1 MIRLNLPA
9 FDIKLRVSQG
19 REQVLDPLRRRWVA
33 LSPEEWVRQHFTHWM
48 ISALGYPAGLMANEV
63 KLKIGQKQ
71 LRADSVLYDRELH
84 PVMIVEYKAPHIS
97 ITQKVFNQ
105 ITAYN
110 MELHARYLVVSNGT
124 TASDCLMM
132 VKNIYSW
139 ITCRDMKNFDKIES
153 PFSSLFSL

>member
-48 ISALGYPAGLMANEV
+48 ISSLGYPAGLMANEV

-71 LRADSVLYDRELH
+71 LRADSVLYDRQLH

-110 MELHARYLVVSNGT
+110 MELHARYLVVSNGIT
-124 TASDCLMM
+124 HYCVKLSDDG
-132 VKNIYSW
+132 KKY
-139 ITCRDMKNFDKIES
+139 
-153 PFSSLFSL
+153 LFMDHMPRYEEI

>member
-9 FDIKLRVSQG
+9 YDIKLRVSQG

-48 ISALGYPAGLMANEV
+48 ISVLGYPAGLMANEV

-110 MELHARYLVVSNGT
+110 MELHARYLVVSNGIT
-124 TASDCLMM
+124 HYCVKLSDDG
-132 VKNIYSW
+132 KKY
-139 ITCRDMKNFDKIES
+139 
-153 PFSSLFSL
+153 LFMDHMPRYEEL